1 MMLYFSQKQQT
12 TKTPCKLRKA
22 HTSQGIIITGFL
34 REDRR
39 KLVKDLPVMST
50 SVIYDTG
57 TINREIIDILSKIL
71 AKDETIFEVLS
82 RINRTFIYREQQAKL
97 HTEQD
102 PDQNKV
108 QLQAYQQTITNWGYF
123 K

>member
-1 MMLYFSQKQQT
+1 
-12 TKTPCKLRKA
+12 
-22 HTSQGIIITGFL
+22 
-34 REDRR
+34 
-39 KLVKDLPVMST
+39 MST

-57 TINREIIDILSKIL
+57 TNNREIIDIFTKIL

-82 RINRTFIYREQQAKL
+82 RINRSFIYREQQAKL

-102 PDQNKV
+102 PDQNKFRF
-108 QLQAYQQTITNWGYF
+108 QAYQLTITHWGYF

>member
-1 MMLYFSQKQQT
+1 
-12 TKTPCKLRKA
+12 
-22 HTSQGIIITGFL
+22 
-34 REDRR
+34 
-39 KLVKDLPVMST
+39 MST

-57 TINREIIDILSKIL
+57 TNNREIIDILTKIL

-102 PDQNKV
+102 PDQIKF

>member
-1 MMLYFSQKQQT
+1 
-12 TKTPCKLRKA
+12 
-22 HTSQGIIITGFL
+22 
-34 REDRR
+34 
-39 KLVKDLPVMST
+39 MST

-57 TINREIIDILSKIL
+57 TNNREIIDILTKIL

-82 RINRTFIYREQQAKL
+82 RINRTVIYREQQAKL

-102 PDQNKV
+102 PDQNKFRF
-108 QLQAYQQTITNWGYF
+108 QAYQQTITHWGYF

>member
-1 MMLYFSQKQQT
+1 
-12 TKTPCKLRKA
+12 
-22 HTSQGIIITGFL
+22 
-34 REDRR
+34 
-39 KLVKDLPVMST
+39 MST

-57 TINREIIDILSKIL
+57 TNNREIIDILSKIL
-71 AKDETIFEVLS
+71 AKDETIYEVLS
-82 RINRTFIYREQQAKL
+82 RINRTFIYRERQAKL

-102 PDQNKV
+102 PDQNKF